1 MCSSDASSRHYSGV
15 IKMSEVKEDSVEKS
29 GQPKIPKEN
38 GLILHWRTVWLGIG
52 FTFLPFFAL
61 VLGFLNVHP
70 EIWRSLPAKMVHEQS
85 FPETDIAWSDADK
98 KNPPLKYVR
107 DKFTFVSIETEIP
120 LVNNFWSLFSTPS
133 STVNWTWEY
142 VVKNLTKNQRTI
154 SVSYYLVDDNGS
166 RIAEAGTET
175 ITAEPDE
182 TVTLEGNG
190 TIPYGLLGSVSQGSW
205 GIR

>member
-1 MCSSDASSRHYSGV
+1 
-15 IKMSEVKEDSVEKS
+15 MSETIDDKVPMS
-29 GQPKIPKEN
+29 GQPNMPKGN
-38 GLILHWRTVWLGIG
+38 GVILLWKTVWLGIG
-52 FTFLPFFAL
+52 FTLLPFVVL
-61 VLGFLNVHP
+61 VLGFLNIHP

-107 DKFTFVSIETEIP
+107 DKFIFVSIETEIP
-120 LVNNFWSLFSTPS
+120 MVNNFWSLFSTPT

-142 VVKNLTKNQRTI
+142 EVKNLTKTRRTI
-154 SVSYYLVDDNGS
+154 SVSYYLVDGNGS
-166 RIAEAGTET
+166 KIAEGSSET

-182 TVTLEGNG
+182 TVTLEGTG